1 MISILLDG
9 IESYD
14 GPLGADESEAF
25 GAWRD
30 DNNDGRSANGG
41 NGEEYSNAVTS
52 GDSAWIV
59 NALVSTIPSFM
70 KTLNDND
77 PVKSQSFHLSI
88 VRRVISSWYT
98 IGNWLV

>member
-77 PVKSQSFHLSI
+77 PVKSQASHLSI